1 MRMDKNSNYKQCVY
15 IFCHYSQEPPYN
27 TMLRF
32 HNWGKQLVLRGYEV
46 TIIAASVVHN
56 TDIDVTEKRGTY
68 ETTCDG
74 VSYHYIKTPKYSG
87 NGGGR
92 IKNMLAYC
100 FGISK
105 FAKCHSKPDIIISSD
120 AYVFPFVK
128 HSYKSVPIIVDI
140 TDLWPISIIQYTGM
154 SEYHPFIQALYEVE
168 KIAYIKCDALI
179 FSMEG
184 GIDYVHETRY
194 RKRVDDSKIFHINM
208 GCDMEERDR
217 NEELFAEK
225 LPWNLDHF
233 NIVYCGSIRQAN
245 QVKEIC
251 DAAEVLSARGYK
263 DIDFQIYGN
272 GDELAS
278 LKQYV
283 KEKKLNNITFYGR
296 IEKAKIPYILSK
308 AKINV
313 LTYKKVDLMRF
324 GGSQSK
330 LFDYLASGRPILSN
344 ADWGYNLITRY
355 NAGIVTKNQSP
366 EAFADA
372 VEELYKYGDI
382 KLDEM
387 GKRAREAAE
396 LYDQSIL
403 VDKLCQVFDFCQKQ
417 NEDRK

>member
-1 MRMDKNSNYKQCVY
+1 
-15 IFCHYSQEPPYN
+15 
-27 TMLRF
+27 MLRY
-32 HNWGKQLVLRGYEV
+32 HNWGKQLILRGYDV

-56 TDIDVTEKRGTY
+56 TDIDVIDRMGAIG
-68 ETTCDG
+68 TTCDG
-74 VSYHYIKTPKYSG
+74 INYHYIKTPKYSG
-87 NGGGR
+87 NGSGR
-92 IKNMLAYC
+92 IKNMMAYC
-100 FGISK
+100 LGISK
-105 FAKCHSKPDIIISSD
+105 FAKSHRKPDLIISSD

-128 HSYKSVPIIVDI
+128 YAYKRVPLIVDI

-154 SEYHPFIQALYEVE
+154 SKYHPFIQVLFEAE
-168 KIAYIKCDALI
+168 KIAYIKSDALI
-179 FSMEG
+179 FSIEG

-194 RKRVDDSKIFHINM
+194 RKRVYDKKIFHINM

-225 LPWNLDHF
+225 LPWNPKHF

-245 QVKEIC
+245 HVKEIC

-272 GDELAS
+272 GDELED
-278 LKQYV
+278 LKKYCQD
-283 KEKKLNNITFYGR
+283 KKIENVTFYGR
-296 IEKAKIPYILSK
+296 IEKAKIPYILANS
-308 AKINV
+308 KINL

-355 NAGIVTKNQSP
+355 NAGMVTKNQSP

-372 VEELYKYGDI
+372 VEELYKSGDMV
-382 KLDEM
+382 LDEM
-387 GKRAREAAE
+387 GKRGRAAAE
-396 LYDQSIL
+396 LYDQPIL
-403 VDKLCQVFDFCQKQ
+403 VEKLCQVFDYCLKQ
-417 NEDRK
+417 NEEKK